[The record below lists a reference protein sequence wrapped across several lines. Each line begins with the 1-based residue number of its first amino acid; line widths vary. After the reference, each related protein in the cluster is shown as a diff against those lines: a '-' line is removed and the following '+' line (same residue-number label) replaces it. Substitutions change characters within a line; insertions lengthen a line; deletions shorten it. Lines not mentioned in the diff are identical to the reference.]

1 MTKKVLCVIIVF
13 SISMCFASC
22 KKDDTFNEVLNVVLD
37 VTDYEL
43 YIPDEENKGKWDPR
57 HRFTY
62 LMKKTNLLIEIEVS
76 LLMASYMFVNMIRNY
91 IQRES
96 INNWERMKMILE

>member
-1 MTKKVLCVIIVF
+1 
-13 SISMCFASC
+13 
-22 KKDDTFNEVLNVVLD
+22 
-37 VTDYEL
+37 
-43 YIPDEENKGKWDPR
+43 
-57 HRFTY
+57 
-62 LMKKTNLLIEIEVS
+62 MKKTNLLIEIEVS